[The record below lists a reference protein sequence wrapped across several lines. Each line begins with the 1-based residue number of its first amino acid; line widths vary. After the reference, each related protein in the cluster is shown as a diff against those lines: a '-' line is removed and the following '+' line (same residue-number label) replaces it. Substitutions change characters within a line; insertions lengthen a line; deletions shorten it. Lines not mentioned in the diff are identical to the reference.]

1 MSFTGYRIY
10 RGVGGLADV
19 DFSTPVATVT
29 GAGASKAI
37 AGLGHVANT
46 TYTYILR
53 AVYSNVEAPDISAV
67 IELVTDSQADWLGNR
82 PDPVTF
88 LEAEVRAS
96 GDILLRWRYR
106 TGGVAAADFGVYYLA
121 DPRIVI
127 AAPNATESF
136 TRDKT
141 YTKTLSL
148 VDGTAYW
155 FAVTARTSG
164 GVESA
169 PIKIGPY
176 IADATPPATP
186 TLITETTFQP

>member
-10 RGVGGLADV
+10 RGVGGLVDV
-19 DFSTPVATVT
+19 DFSTPVAAVT
-29 GAGASKAI
+29 GADASKALV
-37 AGLGHVANT
+37 GLGHAANT
-46 TYTYILR
+46 TYTYVLR
-53 AVYSNVEAPDISAV
+53 AVYSDVEAPDVSAV
-67 IELVTDSQADWLGNR
+67 VELVTDSEGDWLGNR

-96 GDILLRWRYR
+96 GEILLRWGYR

-121 DPRIVI
+121 DPHLVI
-127 AAPNATESF
+127 GTPDATESF

-176 IADATPPATP
+176 IADATAPATP
-186 TLITETTFQP
+186 TLIAETTFQP

>member
-19 DFSTPVATVT
+19 DSSTPVATVT
-29 GAGASKAI
+29 GPGASKAI
-37 AGLGHVANT
+37 AGLGHAANT
-46 TYTYILR
+46 TYTYVLR
-53 AVYSNVEAPDISAV
+53 AVYSDIESPDISAV
-67 IELVTDSQADWLGNR
+67 IELVTDSGGDWLGNR

-88 LEAEVRAS
+88 LEAEVRPS
-96 GDILLRWRYR
+96 GDILLRWQYR

-121 DPRIVI
+121 DPHIVI
-127 AAPNATESF
+127 GTPDSTDTF

-155 FAVTARTSG
+155 FAVTARTSS
-164 GVESA
+164 GVESV
-169 PIKIGPY
+169 PTKIGPF

-186 TLITETTFQP
+186 TLIAETTFQP